1 MQPTADAASD
11 PATPERILE
20 SARQLFR
27 ERGVRRTRMS
37 DIAEGAGVVRQTVY
51 DWVSSRSD
59 IVDLAMAARVKEL
72 GEDVK
77 AMSVDDSLPL
87 HDQLLQVLMTIARVA
102 GTDPEAEILAQA
114 MPEQHAFLF
123 MSGPSALT
131 DVVVDILDP
140 YLVRAGEQG
149 LLRDGLGTRA
159 IAEWV
164 QLVAASLRHRVAS
177 EEEGLARKLEYF
189 LLPAILLDEPRERP
203 VVDGTRA
210 TQ

>member
-1 MQPTADAASD
+1 MQSTTEAVSDA
-11 PATPERILE
+11 ATPERILE

-51 DWVSSRSD
+51 DWVSSRD
-59 IVDLAMAARVKEL
+59 EIVDLAMAARVREL
-72 GEDVK
+72 GETVK
-77 AMSVDDSLPL
+77 AMPVDEDKPL
-87 HDQLLQVLMTIARVA
+87 RGQVLQVLMTMAELA

-131 DVVVDILDP
+131 DVVVDILAP
-140 YLVRAGEQG
+140 YLERAKDEG
-149 LLRDGLGTRA
+149 LLRDELGTRA

-164 QLVAASLRHRVAS
+164 QLVAASVRYRVAS
-177 EEEGLARKLEYF
+177 EQDDLARKMEYF
-189 LLPAILLDEPRERP
+189 LLPAILHDEP
-203 VVDGTRA
+203 GTTHR
-210 TQ
+210 